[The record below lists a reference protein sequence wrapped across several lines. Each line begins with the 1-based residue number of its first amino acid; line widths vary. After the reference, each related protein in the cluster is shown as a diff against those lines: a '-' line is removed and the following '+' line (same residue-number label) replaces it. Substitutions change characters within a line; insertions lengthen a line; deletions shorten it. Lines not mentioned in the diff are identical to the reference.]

1 MSIRLKN
8 GQLLEMRVATR
19 DDAEAILAYIEAA
32 SAETTFLTF
41 GPGEFEMTVEQE
53 ADFLDASARSPNQVY
68 LLGHVDGE
76 LITSAHIGASP
87 RERLRH
93 RGEMG
98 MSVRRSHWGQG
109 VGSAVLDYLIDWAR
123 ENPMLTKLDLQVR
136 VDNTRGIA
144 LYRGR
149 GFIEEG
155 VLRDQFRVEDKLYD
169 LIAMGMQV

>member
-1 MSIRLKN
+1 MEVTLKN
-8 GQLLEMRVATR
+8 GELLEIRVATR
-19 DDAEAILAYIEAA
+19 DDAEAILAYIETA
-32 SAETTFLTF
+32 SAESTFLTF

-53 ADFLDASARSPNQVY
+53 ADFLDASAQSANQVY
-68 LLGHVDGE
+68 LVGHVNGE
-76 LITSAHIGASP
+76 LIASAHVGASS

-109 VGSAVLDYLIDWAR
+109 VGAAVLDYVIDWAR
-123 ENPMLTKLDLQVR
+123 KNPVLTKLDLQVR
-136 VDNTRGIA
+136 VDNTRGVA

-155 VLRDQFRVEDKLYD
+155 VLRNQFRVGDELYD
-169 LIAMGMQV
+169 LIAMGMDV